1 MSVKKGQAKIIPRVE
16 IDPLKLKHEEPKKA
30 KPASPPVVELDLRP
44 KAQPE
49 EVLKLTKEDL
59 RPFFEQ

>member
-1 MSVKKGQAKIIPRVE
+1 MTVKKGQVKIIPRVE
-16 IDPLKLKHEEPKKA
+16 IDPLKLKHEEPKKV

-49 EVLKLTKEDL
+49 EV
-59 RPFFEQ
+59 